1 MTKCVQVNHIQF
13 ISVSLM
19 LQYGDLDELTGCLP
33 QPLEDNEYRKIKE
46 ALENL
51 RAESDTVK
59 QNNESLVE
67 GPVSSTDT
75 YKPYEH
81 VSYLYV
87 HKNKF
92 SIKQLKAWSNV
103 VESYLRVNT

>member
-1 MTKCVQVNHIQF
+1 
-13 ISVSLM
+13 M
-19 LQYGDLDELTGCLP
+19 LQYGDLDELTGCLS

-46 ALENL
+46 ALENF
-51 RAESDTVK
+51 RAENDTVK

-87 HKNKF
+87 HKNEF

-103 VESYLRVNT
+103 VEYMKRSVSTRSNIRMQSRLIVLNA